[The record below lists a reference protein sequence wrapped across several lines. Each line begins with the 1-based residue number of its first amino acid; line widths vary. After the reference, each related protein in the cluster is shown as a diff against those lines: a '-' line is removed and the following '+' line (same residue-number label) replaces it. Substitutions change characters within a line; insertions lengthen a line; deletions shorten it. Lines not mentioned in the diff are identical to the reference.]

1 MKIERKTH
9 TSKEISTS
17 SMPDIIF
24 MLLIF
29 FMVTTVMREYEG
41 LDIIMP
47 RAKMI
52 EKLESKRHTSY
63 VWATK
68 DGLVSVD
75 DRIINIR
82 TGNLGMVE
90 NYNVGILTVI
100 LRKNYFLKL
109 KKKFDDRFSIIGDFD
124 LFLRLSKICLFE
136 SIKEP
141 LAFYRLHSKNLSTLN
156 KERRLRK
163 LRYGSGKINQI

>member
-29 FMVTTVMREYEG
+29 FMVTTVMREHEG
-41 LDIIMP
+41 LDVIIP

-63 VWATK
+63 IWASK

-75 DRIINIR
+75 DRIININNLSGIMYSKIVKDPKITVSLKSDEKTTMKLITDIHTQLR
-82 TGNLGMVE
+82 TANA
-90 NYNVGILTVI
+90 
-100 LRKNYFLKL
+100 LKL
-109 KKKFDDRFSIIGDFD
+109 SYSALTKT
-124 LFLRLSKICLFE
+124 
-136 SIKEP
+136 P
-141 LAFYRLHSKNLSTLN
+141 
-156 KERRLRK
+156 
-163 LRYGSGKINQI
+163 